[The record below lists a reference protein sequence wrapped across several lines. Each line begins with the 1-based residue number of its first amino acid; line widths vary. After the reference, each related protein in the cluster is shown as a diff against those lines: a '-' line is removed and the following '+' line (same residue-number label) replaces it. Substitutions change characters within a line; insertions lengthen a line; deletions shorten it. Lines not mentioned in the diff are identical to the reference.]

1 MPKKASPLLA
11 VFITVFID
19 MLGVGIIIPIFAPL
33 IIKNEY
39 GLLSPE
45 SSEAS
50 RNLIYGILTATF
62 ALFQF
67 FGAPILGTLADKH
80 GRKKILR
87 FSLYGTLVG
96 YILFAVA
103 IHLNLLWLLFVA
115 RALPG
120 FMGGNISIVLASLAD
135 ISDPKDRAKNFGL
148 VGMAFGLGFILGP
161 FIGGTLG
168 KMHLALPLWAT
179 AGLTLVNIIL
189 VNIQFPETFQPSGSG
204 KVSLFT
210 GFHNVKKAFAMKELK
225 VVFLTLFLQAF
236 GFSFF
241 MQFFQVFLIKKFD
254 FDQLQIGHLFGYIG
268 IWIAFT
274 QGVLT
279 RYFAGKFNSAQI
291 LRISLLGLSASLF
304 LILGPSAAWM
314 LLLTQPLVAI
324 FQGLSQPNLTSIVS
338 ILSPKESQGEILGIQ
353 QSVQSLAFA
362 IPPIIAGVVATIDVR
377 FPILLAGLSV
387 FFAWVVFAFL
397 FKSAVFKVRP
407 VL

>member
-39 GLLSPE
+39 GLLSPD

-67 FGAPILGTLADKH
+67 FGAPILGALADKH

-96 YILFAVA
+96 YILFAIA

-168 KMHLALPLWAT
+168 KLHLALPLWAT

-189 VNIQFPETFQPSGSG
+189 VNIQFPETFQPSGSTA
-204 KVSLFT
+204 KISLFT
-210 GFHNVKKAFAMKELK
+210 GFKNIKRAFAMKELNII
-225 VVFLTLFLQAF
+225 FLTLFLQAF

-279 RYFAGKFNSAQI
+279 RYFAGKYNSVQI
-291 LRISLLGLSASLF
+291 LRISLIGLSTSLF
-304 LILGPSAAWM
+304 LILGPPAAWM
-314 LLLTQPLVAI
+314 LILTQPLVAI

-353 QSVQSLAFA
+353 QSVQSAAFA

-397 FKSAVFKVRP
+397 FKSSVFKVK
-407 VL
+407 